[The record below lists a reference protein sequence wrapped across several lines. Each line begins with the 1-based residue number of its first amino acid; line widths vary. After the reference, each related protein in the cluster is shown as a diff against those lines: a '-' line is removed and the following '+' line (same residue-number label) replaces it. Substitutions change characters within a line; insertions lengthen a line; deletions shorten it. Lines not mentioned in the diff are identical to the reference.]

1 MDTKLTDDLRPPH
14 LTSSSSP
21 PPSSR
26 RHARVLFPLPDRS
39 LLIQFRRHN
48 RLKFD
53 VRGMRWTSALYIPLS
68 FPPPRRALRLLL
80 PAHLV
85 LSHRLDLDDP
95 VSLLLL
101 LLWWWWWWWWWWW
114 LWLWLLMLSRRLA
127 VGITKRVFVYFLSR
141 SWFHFSLCDAF
152 KLRFWW
158 LDVGT
163 GRSHAGCSTI
173 GGGDET
179 DSLAGTSWILSS
191 VVA

>member
-1 MDTKLTDDLRPPH
+1 
-14 LTSSSSP
+14 
-21 PPSSR
+21 
-26 RHARVLFPLPDRS
+26 
-39 LLIQFRRHN
+39 
-48 RLKFD
+48 
-53 VRGMRWTSALYIPLS
+53 
-68 FPPPRRALRLLL
+68 
-80 PAHLV
+80 
-85 LSHRLDLDDP
+85 
-95 VSLLLL
+95 
-101 LLWWWWWWWWWWW
+101 
-114 LWLWLLMLSRRLA
+114 MLSRRLA